1 MFAGVCLIFGISA
14 GTSWSGEQHGGMG
27 KSRGGGSGTWVRQPK
42 PGSLGQNV
50 PTGVRPGQVAV
61 DGGVRGEDV
70 GHRQHVA
77 EQPAQGEPQQH
88 LPITR
93 SSGVPL
99 GYGRVPGTAWGGG
112 GTHNPSATITGSP
125 KTPTYREDLEEVDR
139 REVALLASLVR
150 RQRHRDILQVLRE
163 QNYKRNSP
171 RRRENQT
178 VRQSG
183 RPAAHLSPH

>member
-112 GTHNPSATITGSP
+112 GDTQSLCHDHRVSKNPNVPGRSGRGRPERGGTSCLSGKMA
-125 KTPTYREDLEEVDR
+125 
-139 REVALLASLVR
+139 AA
-150 RQRHRDILQVLRE
+150 QRH
-163 QNYKRNSP
+163 P
-171 RRRENQT
+171 
-178 VRQSG
+178 SG
-183 RPAAHLSPH
+183 TERTEL